1 MGNGVFDEK
10 VFDLFQWVR
19 TILKRRWTIPGNIA
33 ISFLFYV
40 FTSIQVINNF
50 VLLICKTFDRNC
62 FLNVN

>member
-10 VFDLFQWVR
+10 VFDLFQWAR
-19 TILKRRWTIPGNIA
+19 TIFKSGLTIPGNIA

-62 FLNVN
+62 FLNVY